1 MCRSVIA
8 GGPPRPKLVGDVA
21 GTPLSTLPSVA
32 PVADWRGHGRIPR
45 TGAGGG
51 DGVAGLGF
59 LSAPP
64 PELTGTVDD
73 EEEEGDDIDKVELD
87 EARGIVGA
95 VARDDGEFGTT
106 RAGEGLVERRM
117 VSSVVRSPRRK

>member
-1 MCRSVIA
+1 MCRSEIA
-8 GGPPRPKLVGDVA
+8 GGPPRPLIGGDVA
-21 GTPLSTLPSVA
+21 GTPLSTLQSVA
-32 PVADWRGHGRIPR
+32 PVAGWRGHGRIPR

-64 PELTGTVDD
+64 LELIDMVED
-73 EEEEGDDIDKVELD
+73 EEEDDMDRVEVDEG
-87 EARGIVGA
+87 RGTLGA
-95 VARDDGEFGTT
+95 VARDAGEFGTT